1 MQAAMLSAFA
11 RELLVNCSCKSVK
24 STLLDL
30 GVVVVTV
37 TVLAVVEESFVLLVL
52 LVTFTF
58 TYEHQKSLPYIGVH

>member
-1 MQAAMLSAFA
+1 MQAAMCSA
-11 RELLVNCSCKSVK
+11 LNCSCKSVK

-58 TYEHQKSLPYIGVH
+58 TDKLTILEGA